1 MTRRVTFVI
10 SGLERGG
17 AERQLV
23 GIANALAARGWN
35 VTVVS
40 YLPFS
45 STSLRC
51 ELDDS
56 AVKVISLN
64 SSAGIGRYAGLVRA
78 ASVIRRIRPD
88 ILVGFMFHGIMTAR
102 IVGRLTRV
110 PVILS
115 SVRNERD
122 GSVRE
127 RIVAATDRLSDAVTI
142 MSDHLASELT
152 ETGVARRSHTFVIPN
167 AVDPGGLDTGV
178 CRSRTRED
186 LGVSEKEFLWLAAGR
201 LSPAKDYPNLI
212 RAISELAQRR
222 RNAEVAIAGE
232 GPMRDELARQIRD
245 LGLSDRVRL
254 LGLRDDMP
262 DLYRAS
268 DALVLSSAW
277 EGMPNV
283 VLEAMACQ
291 RPVVA
296 TAVGAVSE
304 LVTDG
309 ESGFVVPPGDHTAL
323 ADAMERMMALPDE
336 TRLAFGE
343 AGYDRVRSEFSLE
356 RVIDKWEELFNRLL
370 ESKAGRRGV

>member
-23 GIANALAARGWN
+23 GIANALTGRGWN

-45 STSLRC
+45 KTSLRW
-51 ELDDS
+51 ELNHSD
-56 AVKVISLN
+56 VKVISLN
-64 SSAGIGRYAGLVRA
+64 SSAGIGRYAGLVRV

-88 ILVGFMFHGIMTAR
+88 ILVGFMFHGMMTAR

-110 PVILS
+110 PVIVS

-122 GSVRE
+122 GLARE
-127 RIVAATDRLSDAVTI
+127 RMMAATDRLSDAVTI
-142 MSDHLASELT
+142 MSSHLASKLT

-167 AVDPGGLDTGV
+167 AVDIGRFDTGV
-178 CRSRTRED
+178 CRARTRAE
-186 LGVSEKEFLWLAAGR
+186 LGVAEDRFMWLAAGR
-201 LSPAKDYPNLI
+201 LTPAKDYPNLI
-212 RAISELAQRR
+212 RAVSELAQRWGDV
-222 RNAEVAIAGE
+222 EVVIAGE
-232 GPMRDELARQIRD
+232 GSLQDELTHQIRD

-296 TAVGAVSE
+296 TAVGAVAE
-304 LVTDG
+304 LVMDG
-309 ESGFVVPPGDHTAL
+309 GV
-323 ADAMERMMALPDE
+323 
-336 TRLAFGE
+336 
-343 AGYDRVRSEFSLE
+343 RVRSP
-356 RVIDKWEELFNRLL
+356 
-370 ESKAGRRGV
+370 AGRPYRARGCHGANDGPSRRNATGVRRGGLRPGEVRILA